1 MASLVTTKRYIS
13 SLDFM
18 DQRALLR
25 QLLNITN
32 EETSFMDVMEMLGRE
47 VPVEMPKYSNFIN
60 SELYATDTIV
70 SFTDTSGGSGQGH
83 ATVVITTA
91 SGNSFPIAG
100 DLILFP
106 SGYLGWIKSV
116 TADGGGDSLDVYAV
130 NQTVTSANLAGA
142 AAQVV
147 SFISNAQGE
156 GSGAPGTR
164 RYGTTARSNWV
175 QIFKNSG
182 KITDIQKASKIEI
195 VYNGQEYFFS
205 KLQHDTLMKHRGDI
219 SHAMILGQIS
229 DENFSGA
236 TSYLTDANSNRVQT
250 TRGLREYITTYGIN
264 DSAVPVAFDL
274 SYVQS
279 LVRRLAA
286 RRCPEQYLVLGGIE
300 GAIAWTNFTS
310 ALNSAVS
317 FSPNARMNIG
327 GNEVNVDIETFK
339 GFGHTFMFKR
349 LPILDHQKT
358 VNFTGSAGFQSE
370 MYFMPLDKVKDE
382 GSGSDVDRFRIRYLQ
397 GDGHDW
403 RYVESLDGKLA
414 PNKTSLESILQ
425 VEYQSIMGL
434 EIAGPDHFAVV
445 KVQN

>member
-32 EETSFMDVMEMLGRE
+32 EETSFMDVMELLGRE

-70 SFTDTSGGSGQGH
+70 SFTDISGGSGQGH

-106 SGYLGWIKSV
+106 SGYLGWVKSV
-116 TADGGGDSLDVYAV
+116 TADAGGDSLDVYAV
-130 NQTVTSANLAGA
+130 NLAVTSAMLAGA

-182 KITDIQKASKIEI
+182 KVTDIQKASKIEI

-219 SHAMILGQIS
+219 SNALIFGQIS

-236 TSYLTDANSNRVQT
+236 TSYLNDANSNRVQT
-250 TRGLREYITTYGIN
+250 TRGLREYVTTYGIN
-264 DSAVPVAFDL
+264 DSATPVAFDL

-300 GAIAWTNFTS
+300 GSIAWTNFTS

-327 GNEVNVDIETFK
+327 GNEVNVGIETFK

-382 GSGSDVDRFRIRYLQ
+382 GSGADVDRFRVRYLQ

-434 EIAGPDHFAVV
+434 EIAGPDHFAIV